1 MAKNLFI
8 DASHPSQTRVVLKS
22 ENDIEDYE
30 YEGKNNNLIK
40 NNIYLGKV
48 SRIEPSLQA
57 AFIDFGRERHGFLS
71 FNDIQSDYYQ
81 IPQSDIELIKKEE
94 EETRIELQKQS
105 EIEEKNL
112 DEKDFE
118 EKILEPENKLQIS
131 DEENQVGEKNLDL
144 KKNNFPIRKKK
155 YKIQEVIKPNQV
167 ILVQVLKDERGLKG
181 AALTTF
187 ISIAGKYTVLM
198 PNTPKGGGIS
208 RKIFNPIERKK
219 IRQILNLIDI
229 PKEMGLIVRT
239 AGSNK
244 TKNDI
249 ENDLKNSIN
258 SWEGIKKK
266 AMDSLAPSIIFQES
280 DIIKRSIRDM
290 VDDEVQ
296 NIFVEGNE
304 GYQKAKMYIKQLM
317 PKQIKKVKK
326 YRDKNPLFFKN
337 NIETKLY
344 EIYKTE
350 VKLKSGGYLV
360 INPTEALVSI
370 DVNSGKS
377 IKQRNVEN
385 TAFDTNL
392 EAAEEI
398 SRQIKI
404 RDLSGLI
411 IIDFIDMHN
420 FSNRRQVE
428 RKLKEKCRKDRARI
442 QIGRITHFGLLEMS
456 RQRLRESNVKWVM
469 SLTNESQS
477 FKILKLAEIKCL
489 ENKSKE
495 ILIYLNKK
503 ILDFLSKNSEED
515 ILFFQGVSPVVG
527 GTEAEATAKA
537 AEYIDQFS
545 TEGSLAHLSGG
556 IGIDMGV
563 VDLDQP
569 LDTINPQSM
578 RGFIKSLI
586 ESAPDKK
593 RTFRDLIRNRM
604 AGQFLTGTPEQIADA
619 LEEWQ
624 QRGVDGFNIVYS
636 VTPGTFMD
644 FIDGVVPVLQSRGLV
659 QREYSPGPLREKIFG
674 DPKLPD
680 RHIGARYRQLS

>member
-1 MAKNLFI
+1 MSKNLFI
-8 DASHPSQTRVVLKS
+8 DASHPNQTRVVLKS

-57 AFIDFGRERHGFLS
+57 AFVDFGRERHGFLS

-105 EIEEKNL
+105 EIEEKDL
-112 DEKDFE
+112 EEKDLE
-118 EKILEPENKLQIS
+118 EKILEPEKKIENNEQNESIEQNNVSNLENKKIP
-131 DEENQVGEKNLDL
+131 
-144 KKNNFPIRKKK
+144 KKR

-219 IRQILNLIDI
+219 IRQILNLIEI

-244 TKNDI
+244 TKNDV

-258 SWEGIKKK
+258 SWNEIKNK
-266 AMDSLAPSIIFQES
+266 ALNSIAPTIIFEES

-290 VDDEVQ
+290 VDDDVQ

-304 GYQKAKMYIKQLM
+304 GYQKAKVYIKQLM

-326 YRDKNPLFFKN
+326 YRDKIPLFFKN
-337 NIETKLY
+337 NIEGKLY

-370 DVNSGKS
+370 DVNSGRS
-377 IKQRNVEN
+377 IKQKNVES
-385 TAFDTNL
+385 TALDTNL
-392 EAAEEI
+392 EAAE
-398 SRQIKI
+398 
-404 RDLSGLI
+404 
-411 IIDFIDMHN
+411 
-420 FSNRRQVE
+420 
-428 RKLKEKCRKDRARI
+428 
-442 QIGRITHFGLLEMS
+442 
-456 RQRLRESNVKWVM
+456 
-469 SLTNESQS
+469 
-477 FKILKLAEIKCL
+477 
-489 ENKSKE
+489 
-495 ILIYLNKK
+495 
-503 ILDFLSKNSEED
+503 
-515 ILFFQGVSPVVG
+515 
-527 GTEAEATAKA
+527 
-537 AEYIDQFS
+537 
-545 TEGSLAHLSGG
+545 
-556 IGIDMGV
+556 
-563 VDLDQP
+563 
-569 LDTINPQSM
+569 
-578 RGFIKSLI
+578 
-586 ESAPDKK
+586 
-593 RTFRDLIRNRM
+593 
-604 AGQFLTGTPEQIADA
+604 
-619 LEEWQ
+619 
-624 QRGVDGFNIVYS
+624 
-636 VTPGTFMD
+636 
-644 FIDGVVPVLQSRGLV
+644 
-659 QREYSPGPLREKIFG
+659 
-674 DPKLPD
+674 
-680 RHIGARYRQLS
+680 